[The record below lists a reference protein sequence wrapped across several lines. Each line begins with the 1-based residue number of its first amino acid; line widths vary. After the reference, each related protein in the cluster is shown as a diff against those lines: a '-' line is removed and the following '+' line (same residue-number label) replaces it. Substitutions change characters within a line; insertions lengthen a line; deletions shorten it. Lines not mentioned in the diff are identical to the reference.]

1 MAWRNLDLIFLKVS
15 PISYR
20 GGNVLRYGS
29 VSWDNIQPPLSYLPH
44 LDHCRLKRRLPQK
57 VSDILGHM
65 CWNMDGTWWHY
76 LIHQDKSC
84 SVMSML
90 QHVTKYSNILQHDE
104 TCHHLCNH
112 LLNTRGIHDGIW
124 PRQSFKLA
132 LAVSDSI
139 QRVNHTYT
147 YANPSLHFLGPYH
160 TMPYHTLN
168 FLEIVIHSKSYKRH
182 LK

>member
-90 QHVTKYSNILQHDE
+90 QHVTTCYKIFQHIATWWNMPPPLQPPSEYKRYTWWYMTTTELQASIGRFRFHSKGE
-104 TCHHLCNH
+104 SHLHLCKSQ
-112 LLNTRGIHDGIW
+112 LTFFGTL
-124 PRQSFKLA
+124 S
-132 LAVSDSI
+132 
-139 QRVNHTYT
+139 
-147 YANPSLHFLGPYH
+147 YH
-160 TMPYHTLN
+160 A
-168 FLEIVIHSKSYKRH
+168 ISH
-182 LK
+182 LKFPWNSYPQ